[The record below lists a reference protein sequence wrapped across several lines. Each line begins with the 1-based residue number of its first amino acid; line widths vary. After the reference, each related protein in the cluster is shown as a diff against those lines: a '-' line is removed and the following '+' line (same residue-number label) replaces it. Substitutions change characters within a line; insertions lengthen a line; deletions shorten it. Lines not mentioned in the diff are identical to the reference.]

1 MWKMSSLCQSSPKLL
16 LQIGNCF
23 YVKNVVLTS
32 NSTMKI
38 VLPQFKRFSS
48 CANVM
53 DIRAGL
59 KSQRWQGTTLSF
71 MLPSS
76 VYMSTKPFSEIRTKN
91 IMLTSPSHCCSGNK
105 TSSAAV
111 PTPHAFNSKYN
122 TNSPEDLLS
131 FKHLMSRPIHLSRS
145 IHTCTSLYNTCS
157 KASYNLDNSSGI
169 HFLFNSPPPT
179 LPKCSSHQFLSCN
192 NQLSTSTRRGL
203 RISAQCRD
211 IYIIESEEEFEKKV
225 MDSKLPVVINFHAD
239 WCEPCQALKPLLESL
254 AEKYQGRMHLAE
266 VRKKLVFLRKKLVFL
281 N

>member
-1 MWKMSSLCQSSPKLL
+1 MSYHCQNSPKLL

-38 VLPQFKRFSS
+38 VLPQLKRFSS
-48 CANVM
+48 CATNVM

-59 KSQRWQGTTLSF
+59 KSQRWHATTLSF

-76 VYMSTKPFSEIRTKN
+76 VYMSTKPFSEIRKKN
-91 IMLTSPSHCCSGNK
+91 IILARPSQCCSRNK

-111 PTPHAFNSKYN
+111 TTPHAFNSKCN
-122 TNSPEDLLS
+122 TNSSKGLLS
-131 FKHLMSRPIHLSRS
+131 FKHLMSQPIHLSRS

-157 KASYNLDNSSGI
+157 KASNNLDNSSSI

-179 LPKCSSHQFLSCN
+179 LPKCSSYQFLSCN
-192 NQLSTSTRRGL
+192 NQLSASTRRGL

-239 WCEPCQALKPLLESL
+239 WCEPCHALKPLLETL

-266 VRKKLVFLRKKLVFL
+266 VRRCSFLISEKKIVFL